1 MHRTVAIGPICLLS
15 RSTPTQS
22 SGAPTSFGA
31 KWWKAKIGGLSGACS
46 KQRLAAASNEMLRGA
61 NFHWFL
67 ASNYPSTLPLVPT
80 NQPTQPNPL
89 SPNNTRSLMLLLHT
103 FHISP
108 RSLCLCSYW
117 KNQTREPNRFQSFH
131 LLYWKGG
138 IRAGG
143 LCTANTFFS
152 SWNGL
157 MWLSYARFN
166 QPLFWAS
173 VRLTKT
179 LRARLELWKNTYFF

>member
-1 MHRTVAIGPICLLS
+1 MGKDWYQWYGEIPSGGGGGGGEGHPRMHRTVAIGPICLLS

-143 LCTANTFFS
+143 GFALQILS
-152 SWNGL
+152 SPVE
-157 MWLSYARFN
+157 MA
-166 QPLFWAS
+166 
-173 VRLTKT
+173 
-179 LRARLELWKNTYFF
+179 